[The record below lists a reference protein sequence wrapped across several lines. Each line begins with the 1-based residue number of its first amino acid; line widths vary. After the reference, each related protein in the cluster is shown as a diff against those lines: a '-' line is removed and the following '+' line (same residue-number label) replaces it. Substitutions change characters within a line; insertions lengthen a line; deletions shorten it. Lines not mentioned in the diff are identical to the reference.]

1 MTEFETIYLMIEFG
15 ILLIGMLSLIVSI
28 IALFLNNNTK
38 K

>member
-15 ILLIGMLSLIVSI
+15 TMLIGMLSLIVAI
-28 IALFLNNNTK
+28 IALLINNTK